1 MTPVNNKLKIF
12 LSLLILVLLYACGS
26 SSSKEVLNIFFD
38 GVETSDSTK
47 ENTNLTVATDRLNNT
62 QSSPNNK
69 PKKPVFFF
77 HVPYE
82 EKMCDNC
89 HDSKYSNRK
98 VMELPELCYQ
108 CHTDFRTEYANL
120 HYPIDSGECNI
131 CHHPH
136 QAKYNKL
143 LLKPIVELC
152 EECHDVDELISGDL
166 HEGINKDEC
175 MDCHNPH
182 GSNESALM
190 K

>member
-1 MTPVNNKLKIF
+1 VNNKLKIF
-12 LSLLILVLLYACGS
+12 LSLLILVLLYACAS

-38 GVETSDSTK
+38 GVTTSDSTA
-47 ENTNLTVATDRLNNT
+47 ENTNQSIPADSLNKT
-62 QSSPNNK
+62 QSSPINK
-69 PKKPVFFF
+69 PKKPVIFF

-89 HDSKYSNRK
+89 HDSKYSNKK

-108 CHTDFRTEYANL
+108 CHTDFRTEYDNL
-120 HYPIDSGECNI
+120 HYPIDSGECNV

-136 QAKYNKL
+136 QAMYSKL
-143 LLKPIVELC
+143 LLKPIGELC
-152 EECHDVDELISGDL
+152 EECHDVNEIISGDL
-166 HEGINKDEC
+166 HEGIMKDEC

-182 GSNESALM
+182 GSNDSALM